1 MIAMRKI
8 LYWPKL
14 AGIAVIIG
22 GGLLFLGGAGAE
34 IYKYVDSKGVTHFT
48 DRFESVP
55 PEYRHQIKV
64 IKEQPPSQVS
74 TPAAEPAPE
83 KTTEAD
89 RPAPPKLEIP
99 PAKGDNVPTGPEEEK
114 LKARQE
120 KEKQIAELKQ
130 QIEEKRKQQRS
141 LRTNWMVY
149 DRYAIVRLNQEIEAL
164 EKKIKVLQQEMEE
177 EK

>member
-1 MIAMRKI
+1 MRKN
-8 LYWPKL
+8 LCWLKL
-14 AGIAVIIG
+14 AGITLIIG
-22 GGLLFLGGAGAE
+22 GGFLFLGETAAE

-74 TPAAEPAPE
+74 TPVAEPAPE
-83 KTTEAD
+83 KTAD
-89 RPAPPKLEIP
+89 ADKSAPPKLEVP
-99 PAKGDNVPTGPEEEK
+99 PGSRDKIPTGPEEEK
-114 LKARQE
+114 FKARQE

-130 QIEEKRKQQRS
+130 QIEEKRRQQRS

-164 EKKIKVLQQEMEE
+164 EKQIKVLQREMEE